1 MTEQVLTTI
10 DGAVARIT
18 FNRPEVRNAVNH
30 EMLVTM
36 REFLKRIE
44 NDTAVRC
51 IVLAGAGEHFMSGAD
66 VGNFKEPLGTP
77 KEQRRRDFE
86 ARVQGAGGLFM
97 VLERMPQP
105 GVASVRGAVA
115 GAALGF
121 VAGAD
126 FVVCGSTSIFVLA
139 HVRIGACPDGSSSFY
154 LPRTVGVRKAKEL
167 AILGNKLGAEEA
179 RQAGLV
185 NFVVPDAEV
194 ASATEELVK
203 KIIEAPRRSVQ
214 WAKRLMNESLD
225 NPIERHA
232 DQVLVITGGAKVA
245 AILVALRTGEARAGA
260 IGVHHHDTLAVI
272 AGAGVG
278 LEERAFAER
287 L

>member
-1 MTEQVLTTI
+1 MSEQVLTSI

-30 EMLVTM
+30 DMLVTI

-44 NDTAVRC
+44 GNTAVRC

-86 ARVQGAGGLFM
+86 ARVQSTGGLFM

-105 GVASVRGAVA
+105 VVASVRGAVA

-126 FVVCGSTSIFVLA
+126 FVVCGSNSIFVLA
-139 HVRIGACPDGSSSFY
+139 HVRIGACPDGSSTYY
-154 LPRTVGVRKAKEL
+154 LPRTLGVRKAKEL

-194 ASATEELVK
+194 ASATEDLVK

-225 NPIERHA
+225 NPIERQLQLEA
-232 DQVLVITGGAKVA
+232 QGF
-245 AILVALRTGEARAGA
+245 GECAGS
-260 IGVHHHDTLAVI
+260 DD
-272 AGAGVG
+272 
-278 LEERAFAER
+278 FAEGVSAFLEKR
-287 L
+287 AARFNTDDK